1 MRSMNRWLAF
11 FLVAAAACGS
21 AAVQAQ
27 RYAVISLIG
36 DKMQLAYAR
45 GVDGQP
51 VDRIERRYIPL
62 DDTSIDRAALLA
74 ANEQIKRL
82 KPGSD
87 PVLLQA
93 FERSY
98 FDVSAGTGALIEWI
112 RSLVKDKKVTHA
124 VLITKLSYEGIPDL
138 QKAFIGSRSLEGVGF
153 FVGRTPA
160 PTGSDPMSAGPGFL
174 SPFAYFQV
182 TLVDLRTGQVL
193 REEKGLASTAISAT
207 NTDSGNPW
215 EALSGTEKVRTLTDL
230 VGKELAI
237 VMPKVL
243 AAQR

>member
-1 MRSMNRWLAF
+1 MRPLNRLLAVL
-11 FLVAAAACGS
+11 LVAAAAC
-21 AAVQAQ
+21 AAAAAHAQ

-45 GVDGQP
+45 GVEGQP

-74 ANEQIKRL
+74 ANEQIRKL

-98 FDVSAGTGALIEWI
+98 FDTSAGTGALIEWI
-112 RSLVKDKKVTHA
+112 RGLVKDKKVTHA
-124 VLITKLSYEGIPDL
+124 VLITKLSYDGIPDL

-153 FVGRTPA
+153 FVGRTPP

-193 REEKGLASTAISAT
+193 REERGLASTAISAT
-207 NTDSGNPW
+207 GTDSGNPW
-215 EALSGTEKVRTLTDL
+215 EVLSGPEKVRTLTDL
-230 VGKELAI
+230 VGRELAI

-243 AAQR
+243 AAPR

>member
-1 MRSMNRWLAF
+1 MRYVVAVLATC
-11 FLVAAAACGS
+11 LSILALDAH
-21 AAVQAQ
+21 AQ

-74 ANEQIKRL
+74 ANEQIKKL

-98 FDVSAGTGALIEWI
+98 FDVSAGTGALVEWI
-112 RSLVKDKKVTHA
+112 RGLVKDKKVTHA
-124 VLITKLSYEGIPDL
+124 VLITKLSHDGIPDL
-138 QKAFIGSRSLEGVGF
+138 QKSFIGSRALEGVGV

-230 VGKELAI
+230 VGRELAI

>member
-1 MRSMNRWLAF
+1 MTRLNRLLAVA
-11 FLVAAAACGS
+11 LVAAAAC
-21 AAVQAQ
+21 AAAAAHAE

-45 GVDGQP
+45 GVEGQP

-74 ANEQIKRL
+74 ANEQIRKL
-82 KPGSD
+82 KPGEE

-98 FDVSAGTGALIEWI
+98 FDVSAGTGALVEWI
-112 RSLVKDKKVTHA
+112 RGLVKDKKVTHA
-124 VLITKLSYEGIPDL
+124 VLITKLAYDGIPDL
-138 QKAFIGSRSLEGVGF
+138 QKSFVGSRSLEGVGF
-153 FVGRTPA
+153 FVGRTAP
-160 PTGSDPMSAGPGFL
+160 PTGADPMGAGPGFL

-182 TLVDLRTGQVL
+182 TLLDLRTGQVL
-193 REEKGLASTAISAT
+193 REERGLASTAISAT

-230 VGKELAI
+230 VARELAI

-243 AAQR
+243 AK